1 MRLDEVS
8 RCGLDFDITDD
19 GMMLMMRH
27 GGRWADAMVAVQ

>member
-19 GMMLMMRH
+19 GMMLLMMRH
-27 GGRWADAMVAVQ
+27 GGRWMVAVQ